1 MKRCRCAVVL
11 AIAVLIGPSARAQIP
26 VTDAGAITQL
36 VNQVRQGV
44 QEVQYL
50 QQQVQQVMAV
60 YNAIAHATDL
70 GTAVG
75 ALGMLGIQNPL
86 PVNPYAVQSLLSGRG
101 SIAGMSGTIGGLF
114 NTNFAANH
122 IYTPTGDSY
131 EATLLQRRATSIAG
145 IEGLS
150 GQLYQSMAQRLPLLA
165 ELQDRLTTATD
176 PKDVQDLTA
185 RLAAEQSYIQSQH
198 AQAQTLA
205 IMQIAALQDLQQERE
220 EQRHKDIDAVLDADP
235 DK

>member
-1 MKRCRCAVVL
+1 MKRCAVIV
-11 AIAVLIGPSARAQIP
+11 AFVIVAPIVQPARAQIP

-60 YNAIAHATDL
+60 YNAIAHVTDL
-70 GTAVG
+70 GSAVG

-86 PVNPYAVQSLLSGRG
+86 PVNPYALQSLLSGRG

-114 NTNFAANH
+114 NTNFTANH
-122 IYTPTGDSY
+122 VYTPTGDSY
-131 EATLLQRRATSIAG
+131 ETTLLQRRATSIAG
-145 IEGLS
+145 MQGLS

-185 RLAAEQSYIQSQH
+185 RLTAEQSYIQSQQ

-205 IMQIAALQDLQQERE
+205 IMQVAALQDLQQERE
-220 EQRHKDIDAVLDADP
+220 EQRQRDIDAVMDADP